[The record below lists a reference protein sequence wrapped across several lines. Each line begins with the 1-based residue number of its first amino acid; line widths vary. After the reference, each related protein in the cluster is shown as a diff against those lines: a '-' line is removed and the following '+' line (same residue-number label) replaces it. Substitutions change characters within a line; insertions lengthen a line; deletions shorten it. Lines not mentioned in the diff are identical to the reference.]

1 MRSRSRSS
9 TVLQDRLA
17 WQCASLLLSYPDTAR
32 LDTAERLLA
41 HAEGIAAELLSRTA
55 FELRRLDPLRAAQD
69 YVQTF
74 DMCRRTTM
82 YLTYWTAGDTRNR
95 GAAMLAFAA
104 AYRAGGVAPPRSEA
118 PDYLPVVLE
127 FAATVDPD
135 RGRRLLVEHRVAV
148 DVLRDALT
156 EAASPYAHAVGAV
169 SATLPPATHAD
180 LQRARRLAAAGAPA
194 EAVGLQPLTLSVP
207 PRRNPGG
214 D

>member
-156 EAASPYAHAVGAV
+156 EAA
-169 SATLPPATHAD
+169 LPV
-180 LQRARRLAAAGAPA
+180 RARRRRGVGHAAAGHARRPA
-194 EAVGLQPLTLSVP
+194 ACPPASGGRCAGRSGWLATVDVECSTATQ
-207 PRRNPGG
+207 PRR
-214 D
+214 